1 MYFKN
6 DFNTLISLI
15 IVMQTRQE
23 EQDVIETYILDD
35 PTISKFHSLSLAEKK
50 RVIRLGMLF
59 IENGN
64 TSTQLWENDEWD
76 KKLQNTI
83 KSYEEK
89 LASIQLKLDKS
100 NLDFKDYCSSRD
112 KHQQTLID
120 SAIVAEQQK
129 YASQIKAL
137 QDTNN
142 SLRKDLS
149 DIHVT
154 LEEKFNSR
162 LMKTIEQYNDKM
174 ETMRQDYENK
184 LSRTVNSTL
193 KGKDGEVYVY
203 GKLNMMFPKADIED
217 THNFPHRGDFIMR
230 ENGFTMMIETKNYS
244 KNVQKSEI
252 DKFYRDIDEPGNSDI
267 QCAVFVSLHTGIC
280 NKDDFQFEIRNMIPI
295 LFIHKLNENFDNLFL
310 AVKFFKL
317 IIDQTGLDLS
327 SKEVLDAFKNI
338 STTIKRNFRK
348 QKTILDKYHSEQMQL
363 ITSQSTNIVDLY
375 NIIKVKY

>member
-1 MYFKN
+1 
-6 DFNTLISLI
+6 
-15 IVMQTRQE
+15 MQAQKE

-35 PTISKFHSLSLAEKK
+35 PCISKFHTLSLLEKK

-59 IENGN
+59 IEDGN
-64 TSTQLWENDEWD
+64 TKTQLWENDEWD
-76 KKLQNTI
+76 KKLQKTI
-83 KSYEEK
+83 DAYEERIVDMQEK
-89 LASIQLKLDKS
+89 LTKS
-100 NLDFKDYCSSRD
+100 NADFQDYCSSRD

-120 SAIVAEQQK
+120 SAITAEQQK
-129 YASQIKAL
+129 YASQIKSL
-137 QDTNN
+137 QESNTL
-142 SLRKDLS
+142 LRKDLNEV
-149 DIHVT
+149 HFT

-162 LMKTIEQYNDKM
+162 LMKTISQYDEKM
-174 ETMRQDYENK
+174 DTMRQEYESK
-184 LSRTVNSTL
+184 LSRSVNSTL

-217 THNFPHRGDFIMR
+217 THNIPHRGDFIMR

-295 LFIHKLNENFDNLFL
+295 LFIHKLNEDFDNLFL

-317 IIDQTGLDLS
+317 IIDQTGIDLS

-338 STTIKRNFRK
+338 STTIKRNFKK
-348 QKTILDKYHSEQMQL
+348 QKTILDKYHSEQTQL
-363 ITSQSTNIVDLY
+363 ITSQTTNIADLY

>member
-1 MYFKN
+1 
-6 DFNTLISLI
+6 
-15 IVMQTRQE
+15 MQSQQD

-35 PTISKFHSLSLAEKK
+35 PSISKFHSLTLSEKK

-59 IENGN
+59 IEDGN
-64 TSTQLWENDEWD
+64 TNTQLWENAEWD
-76 KKLQNTI
+76 KKLQSTI
-83 KSYEEK
+83 ENYEEQLTK
-89 LASIQLKLDKS
+89 LQQKLDKS
-100 NLDFKDYCSSRD
+100 SQDFKDYCSSRD

-120 SAIVAEQQK
+120 SAITAEQQK
-129 YASQIKAL
+129 YASQIKTL
-137 QDTNN
+137 QDSNN
-142 SLRKDLS
+142 SLRIDLS
-149 DIHVT
+149 DIHVK
-154 LEEKFNSR
+154 LEEKFNTR
-162 LMKTIEQYNDKM
+162 LMSTIEKYNNKM
-174 ETMRQDYENK
+174 DTLRQDYENK

-217 THNFPHRGDFIMR
+217 THNIPHRGDFIMR

-252 DKFYRDIDEPGNSDI
+252 DKFYRDIDVPGNSDI

-295 LFIHKLNENFDNLFL
+295 LFIHKLNENFENLFL

-363 ITSQSTNIVDLY
+363 ITTQSTNIADLY

>member
-1 MYFKN
+1 
-6 DFNTLISLI
+6 
-15 IVMQTRQE
+15 MQTQQE

-35 PTISKFHSLSLAEKK
+35 PTISKFHSLSLVEKK

-64 TSTQLWENDEWD
+64 TTTQLWENDEWD
-76 KKLQNTI
+76 KKLQSTSEN
-83 KSYEEK
+83 YEEQLSK
-89 LASIQLKLDKS
+89 LQIKLDKS
-100 NLDFKDYCSSRD
+100 DSDFQDYCSSRD

-120 SAIVAEQQK
+120 SAITAEQQK
-129 YASQIKAL
+129 YASQIKTL
-137 QDTNN
+137 QDSNN
-142 SLRKDLS
+142 SLRKDLI
-149 DIHVT
+149 DVHNT

-162 LMKTIEQYNDKM
+162 LMATISQHNEKIDSL
-174 ETMRQDYENK
+174 RQEYENK
-184 LSRTVNSTL
+184 LSRSINSTL
-193 KGKDGEVYVY
+193 KGKDGEIFVY

-217 THNFPHRGDFIMR
+217 THNIPHRGDFIMR

-244 KNVQKSEI
+244 RNVQKSEI
-252 DKFYRDIDEPGNSDI
+252 DKFYRDIDEQGNSDI
-267 QCAVFVSLHTGIC
+267 QCAIFVSLHTGIC

-295 LFIHKLNENFDNLFL
+295 LFIHNLNDNFENLFL

-348 QKTILDKYHSEQMQL
+348 QKTILDKYHSEQLQL
-363 ITSQSTNIVDLY
+363 ITTQAANIADLY

>member
-1 MYFKN
+1 
-6 DFNTLISLI
+6 
-15 IVMQTRQE
+15 MQSQQE
-23 EQDVIETYILDD
+23 ELDVIETYILDD

-89 LASIQLKLDKS
+89 LASIQLKLNKS

-154 LEEKFNSR
+154 LEEKFNTR